1 MTHRGFSLVELLV
14 VVTILGLL
22 ATMGVPRLAA
32 SRQRAV
38 SATMV
43 SDLRNLLS
51 AQEAFF
57 SGYHDYAGGV
67 AAKEVAGPGTKGR
80 VGLIPSAGNVISVT
94 RRDPLSARKAG
105 WSATITN
112 KAVTAKAFDVCGVFV
127 GNKSY
132 APNAAVR
139 VEGGVA
145 CYEE

>member
-1 MTHRGFSLVELLV
+1 MTQRGFSLVELLV
-14 VVTILGLL
+14 VVTILGIL

-57 SGYHDYAGGV
+57 AGYQDYAAGV

-80 VGLIPSAGNVISVT
+80 VGMVPSTGNVIVVT
-94 RRDPLSARKAG
+94 RRAPTSAGKAG

-112 KAVTAKAFDVCGVFV
+112 KAVTAKAFDVCGIFV

-132 APNAAVR
+132 APNKAVT

-145 CYEE
+145 CYED